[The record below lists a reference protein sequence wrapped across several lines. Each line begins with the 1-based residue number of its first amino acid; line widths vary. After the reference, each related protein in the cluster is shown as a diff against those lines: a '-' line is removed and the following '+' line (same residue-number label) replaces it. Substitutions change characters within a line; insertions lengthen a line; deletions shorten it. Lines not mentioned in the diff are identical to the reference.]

1 MRKLLLISTIASS
14 LLCSEV
20 SVFDAGNLDIKN
32 PYGLT
37 SAEKHIAKNKQE
49 IESVETKVNNLKVKV
64 DDIGVKFDGVASIVE
79 SNNDKVNELSM
90 RNVELT
96 KKLDVQNSEISILKS
111 NIESLR
117 SYLEQTNKTYNDNT
131 NVLKNLISDLS
142 KAVSEINKNYVS
154 TKEFKTNLEQLAN
167 MKKEALKLEQTHNS
181 DQTTTKESTSTKKE
195 STKKQKTIEA
205 KTETKVQDVQKEN
218 TKLADVK
225 KENVETVSASNEKTN
240 GNTFARKSTKEIFEL
255 SKKFMISKEYDKA
268 IEGFN
273 LMVDKN
279 YKAAESN
286 YQIGLA
292 KFEQK
297 EYEGAID
304 FFRKSAILNDNATYM
319 PNLLLKSAESFE
331 ATNNEKNAKKF
342 YSALSE
348 TYPKSKEAETASK
361 KLKKLK

>member
-1 MRKLLLISTIASS
+1 MKKIFLISVIASS
-14 LLCSEV
+14 LICSEV

-49 IESVETKVNNLKVKV
+49 IQSVETRVNNLKVKV
-64 DDIGVKFDGVASIVE
+64 DDIGVKFDGVASVVE

-90 RNVELT
+90 KNVELT
-96 KKLDVQNSEISILKS
+96 KKIDVQNSEISILKS

-117 SYLEQTNKTYNDNT
+117 VYLEQTNKTYNDNT
-131 NVLKNLISDLS
+131 NVLKSLISDLS

-167 MKKEALKLEQTHNS
+167 MKKEALKLEQAQNS
-181 DQTTTKESTSTKKE
+181 DATLPKETATSKKE
-195 STKKQKTIEA
+195 NTKKQKNIENKA
-205 KTETKVQDVQKEN
+205 ETKNPEIPKETKVAE
-218 TKLADVK
+218 TK
-225 KENVETVSASNEKTN
+225 KEVVETAPTSSEKTN

-273 LMVDKN
+273 LMIDKN

-304 FFRKSAILNDNATYM
+304 SFRKSAILNDNATYM

-348 TYPKSKEAETASK
+348 SYPKSKEAETANK